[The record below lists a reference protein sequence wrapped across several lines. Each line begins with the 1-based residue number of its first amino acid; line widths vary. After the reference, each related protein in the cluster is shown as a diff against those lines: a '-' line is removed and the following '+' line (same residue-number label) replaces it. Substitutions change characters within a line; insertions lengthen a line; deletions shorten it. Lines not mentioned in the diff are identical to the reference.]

1 MVTLEELVMFV
12 SFVDCGFDFR
22 FCFGH
27 IVKDACHFL
36 YLRNNEHMIQKKKE
50 KKDKCSQ

>member
-1 MVTLEELVMFV
+1 MVMVI
-12 SFVDCGFDFR
+12 SFVDCYFVFR

-36 YLRNNEHMIQKKKE
+36 YCRNNEHMILKKKKE
-50 KKDKCSQ
+50 KKKKEKRSQ